1 MVKSR
6 IITWSMKM
14 NRAERKLV
22 KQDVESPVTPEK
34 APPPPI
40 TEGPD
45 LSETLRLLERIS
57 RLPDIRFDRV
67 QKMRDL
73 IASGQFETEE
83 RIRGTVRR
91 ILEEF
96 GL

>member
-1 MVKSR
+1 MD
-6 IITWSMKM
+6 
-14 NRAERKLV
+14 RADRKLV
-22 KQDVESPVTPEK
+22 KQDVESQVTPPTT
-34 APPPPI
+34 PPPPI

-45 LSETLRLLERIS
+45 LSETLRLLEKIS
-57 RLPDIRFDRV
+57 RMPDIRFNKV
-67 QKMRDL
+67 QKMREL
-73 IASGQFETEE
+73 IASGKLETDE